1 MRLRN
6 IPVRKAPALVVGAC
20 LLAAAAIVAGCVAAT
35 PSFTEREKIRATWTY
50 PRSYAGP
57 DEVVLPLSRAKDDK
71 LYFTLR
77 VNGRDVAVALDTGSR
92 TVFDLKTLRAF
103 GVPTYPTRDNY
114 YGFGGYLRADVA
126 FLEEMDFGGLKL
138 VGKSVT
144 VIDLSDLKRSQI
156 AGALPR
162 IDGLVGSDLLA
173 PLSAR
178 IDYEALTL
186 TLRKPRLPTQR

>member
-1 MRLRN
+1 M
-6 IPVRKAPALVVGAC
+6 
-20 LLAAAAIVAGCVAAT
+20 
-35 PSFTEREKIRATWTY
+35 
-50 PRSYAGP
+50 
-57 DEVVLPLSRAKDDK
+57 
-71 LYFTLR
+71 
-77 VNGRDVAVALDTGSR
+77 
-92 TVFDLKTLRAF
+92 
-103 GVPTYPTRDNY
+103 PTYPTRDNY

-162 IDGLVGSDLLA
+162 IDGLVGSDLMA